1 MNAYFMKITPEE
13 RENILD
19 RHKTVYDGY
28 VTNYV
33 KPGVSE
39 LYVQDLA
46 NDKNGITVNNK
57 GNVTAYKNM
66 NINESECSEC
76 GKGMYEEKMC
86 SECGMNEEM
95 CECGMNED
103 KVCSECGFAEGLCE
117 CGMNEEM
124 GDFPEYQSFD
134 YVENLDLE
142 ESQKERFKSQI
153 NEITDMFNRF
163 KKFN

>member
-28 VTNYV
+28 VTNYI

-57 GNVTAYKNM
+57 GNVTAYKHM
-66 NINESECSEC
+66 GINESECSEC
-76 GKGMYEEKMC
+76 GKEMYEEKMC
-86 SECGMNEEM
+86 SECGM
-95 CECGMNED
+95 
-103 KVCSECGFAEGLCE
+103 S
-117 CGMNEEM
+117 EEM
-124 GDFPEYQSFD
+124 GDFPKYQSFD

-142 ESQKERFKSQI
+142 ESKKESFKSQI
-153 NEITDMFNRF
+153 NEISDMFNRF